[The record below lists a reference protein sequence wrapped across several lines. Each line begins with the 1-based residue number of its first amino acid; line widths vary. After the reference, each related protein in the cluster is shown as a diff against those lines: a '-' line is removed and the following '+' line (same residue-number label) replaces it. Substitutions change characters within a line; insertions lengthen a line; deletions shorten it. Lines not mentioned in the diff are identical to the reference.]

1 MATRRHAPQPIRLFA
16 GKTRKKGSDAVSEMQ
31 VEIGERTAFSKTV
44 TDADIALFSA
54 ISGDFDP
61 IHVDEEYARKTPF
74 GRRIAHG
81 IFVLGLL
88 SAAES
93 ALSRR
98 VVERG
103 GRLRPVSLGYDR
115 IRFIKPVFVGDT
127 LTATYTIV
135 ALDSE
140 RMRST
145 GKCEIANQKGELCLA
160 GEHVMKWI

>member
-1 MATRRHAPQPIRLFA
+1 
-16 GKTRKKGSDAVSEMQ
+16 MQ
-31 VEIGERTAFSKTV
+31 VEIGECTTFSKTV

-61 IHVDEEYARKTPF
+61 VHVDEEYARTTPF

-93 ALSRR
+93 EMSRR
-98 VVERG
+98 IVARG
-103 GRLRPVSLGYDR
+103 SPLKPVSLGYDR

-127 LTATYTIV
+127 LTATYTIA
-135 ALDSE
+135 ALDPQKV
-140 RMRST
+140 RST
-145 GKCEIANQKGELCLA
+145 GKCEITNQKGERSEERR
-160 GEHVMKWI
+160 GG